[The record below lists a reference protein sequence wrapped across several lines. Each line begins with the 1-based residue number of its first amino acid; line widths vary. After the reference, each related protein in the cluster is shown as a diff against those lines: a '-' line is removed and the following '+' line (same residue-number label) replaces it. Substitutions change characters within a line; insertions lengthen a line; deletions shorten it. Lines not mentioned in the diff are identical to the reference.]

1 LREFLVRTFKVVSV
15 SRSRDGFTVRDVED
29 SVAEEVELKLSVCGR
44 TVEVETS
51 PHLLEELAVG
61 FALALGC
68 RQPSRILSADGLL
81 AVECRDECRERSI
94 DSALKVKASTIL
106 RGVEE
111 ALSRASLFVETG
123 AFHFATAINAGGGV
137 LEFVE
142 DVARH
147 CALYKLAGLMAKR
160 GLNPEGLILVMS
172 SRASSR
178 LVASAANIGFAAAVF
193 RGAPTYRA
201 VEEAHRR
208 GLLLIAFARPGRF
221 NVYTFPERVEMA

>member
-1 LREFLVRTFKVVSV
+1 LSELLVRTVKVVSV
-15 SRSRDGFTVRDVED
+15 SRGQVGLAVREVED
-29 SVAEEVELKLSVCGR
+29 IVAEEVELKLSACSR

-51 PHLLEELAVG
+51 PHLLEELAMG
-61 FALALGC
+61 FALSHGC
-68 RQPSRILSADGLL
+68 RQPLRVLSSDGLL
-81 AVECRDECRERSI
+81 IAECRDGCVERRVGGG
-94 DSALKVKASTIL
+94 LRVKASAIL

-111 ALSRASLFVETG
+111 ALSRAALFAETG
-123 AFHFATAINAGGGV
+123 AFHFAAAMSAKGEV
-137 LEFVE
+137 LGFVE

-160 GLNPEGLILVMS
+160 GLDPGSLVLVMS

-178 LVASAANIGFAAAVF
+178 LIASAANIGFTAAVF

-221 NVYTFPERVEMA
+221 NVYTFPERVEMT

>member
-1 LREFLVRTFKVVSV
+1 LSGSLVRATKVVSV
-15 SRSRDGFTVRDVED
+15 SRGQAGFAAREVED
-29 SVAEEVELKLSVCGR
+29 SVAEEVALKLSACGR
-44 TVEVETS
+44 TAEVETS

-68 RQPSRILSADGLL
+68 RQPSRVLSESELL
-81 AVECRDECRERSI
+81 IAECRDGCVERSI
-94 DSALKVKASTIL
+94 GRALKVKASAIL

-111 ALSRASLFVETG
+111 AFSRATLFAETG
-123 AFHFATAINAGGGV
+123 AFHFAAAMNAEGEI

-160 GLNPEGLILVMS
+160 GLDPERLVLVMS

-178 LVASAANIGFAAAVF
+178 LVASAANIGFVAAVF

-201 VEEAHRR
+201 VEEARR
-208 GLLLIAFARPGRF
+208 RRLLLIAFARPGRF
-221 NVYTFPERVEMA
+221 NVYTFPEMVEIA

>member
-1 LREFLVRTFKVVSV
+1 VVSV
-15 SRSRDGFTVRDVED
+15 SRSRDGFAVRDVED
-29 SVAEEVELKLSVCGR
+29 SVAEEVALKLSACDR
-44 TVEVETS
+44 TVEVEAS
-51 PHLLEELAVG
+51 PSLLEELAVG

-68 RQPSRILSADGLL
+68 RQPLRVLSADGLL
-81 AVECRDECRERSI
+81 IAECRDVCVERRVST
-94 DSALKVKASTIL
+94 ALRVKASAIL

-111 ALSRASLFVETG
+111 AFSRTTLFAETG
-123 AFHFATAINAGGGV
+123 AFHFAAAVSAEGKI

-142 DVARH
+142 DIARN

-160 GLNPEGLILVMS
+160 SLDPEGLVLVMS

-178 LVASAANIGFAAAVF
+178 LVASAANIGFTVAVF

-208 GLLLIAFARPGRF
+208 GLILIAFARPGRF
-221 NVYTFPERVEMA
+221 NVYTFPERVEMV

>member
-1 LREFLVRTFKVVSV
+1 LSRSLVRTVKVFSV
-15 SRSRDGFTVRDVED
+15 SRSQADFAVREVED
-29 SVAEEVELKLSVCGR
+29 SVAEEVALKLSACGR

-51 PHLLEELAVG
+51 PHLLEELAMG
-61 FALALGC
+61 IALALGC
-68 RQPSRILSADGLL
+68 RQPLGVLGADELL
-81 AVECRDECRERSI
+81 IVECQDVCVERCAGT
-94 DSALKVKASTIL
+94 ALRVKASAIM

-111 ALSRASLFVETG
+111 AFSRTTLFAETG
-123 AFHFATAINAGGGV
+123 AFHFAAAMNTEGKI

-160 GLNPEGLILVMS
+160 GLDPEGLVLVMS

-208 GLLLIAFARPGRF
+208 GLLLTAFARPGRF
-221 NVYTFPERVEMA
+221 NVYTFPERIEIA